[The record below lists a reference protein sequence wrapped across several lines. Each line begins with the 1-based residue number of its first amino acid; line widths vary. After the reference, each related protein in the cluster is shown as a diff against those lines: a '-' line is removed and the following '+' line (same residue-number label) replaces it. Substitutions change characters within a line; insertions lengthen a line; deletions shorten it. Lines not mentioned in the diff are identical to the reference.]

1 MRAVAIRAIFSME
14 LEIEPRGAASL
25 TVAVQKSSRSARKP
39 KGEGHVRRVEILEAG
54 ERIFVEWGYE
64 GATIRR
70 IAEEVGVS
78 STALYMHFRDK
89 SEILLEICERVFGRL
104 IVNQGEMARLPVAP
118 EDRVRAMLRA
128 YMAFGLENPN
138 AYRLVFCTR
147 PPEASDGAQKVA
159 MNLGKQLFD
168 GFHAQVAEVAAVG
181 RLKGDSNLV
190 AQTLWAGCHGL
201 IALIITKPYFDW
213 ATGLEET
220 MLDALFD
227 GVLKP

>member
-1 MRAVAIRAIFSME
+1 MTLVESK
-14 LEIEPRGAASL
+14 P
-25 TVAVQKSSRSARKP
+25 SRSSRKP
-39 KGEGHVRRVEILEAG
+39 KGEGHVRRAEILEAG

-104 IVNQGEMARLPVAP
+104 IDNQAELARLPVDPAT
-118 EDRVRAMLRA
+118 RVRAMLKA
-128 YMAFGLENPN
+128 YTTFGLENPN

-159 MNLGKQLFD
+159 MNLGKKLFD
-168 GFHAQVAEVAAVG
+168 GFEAQVAEAATAG
-181 RLKGDSNLV
+181 RLRGDPV
-190 AQTLWAGCHGL
+190 RTAQTLWSGAHGVV
-201 IALIITKPYFDW
+201 ALMITKPYFDW
-213 ATGLEET
+213 ADGLDDA